1 MSSLWRQNDLSYTFF
16 AKKCY
21 NTKGETY
28 LDYLSEVLK
37 AAIWGEQLPEAPKWN
52 KWLHRNLSDNHC
64 EECLMLHECWFEKG
78 KTPKWPHHP
87 FCHCLLEDLSY
98 NDVLTKSSADSAYS
112 KFDPYLFD
120 PNNFYKHGKNKA
132 FESWGYSIMDSDW
145 LKKEVEKQALE
156 KYVSGDYMLGKL
168 NQDGQRISIRVEI
181 PRKDKSETVSFV
193 TGWMVYPNGHIQL
206 TTPYGGK

>member
-1 MSSLWRQNDLSYTFF
+1 M
-16 AKKCY
+16 
-21 NTKGETY
+21 
-28 LDYLSEVLK
+28 
-37 AAIWGEQLPEAPKWN
+37 
-52 KWLHRNLSDNHC
+52 HRNLSDNHC
-64 EECLMLHECWFEKG
+64 EECLMLHECWFDKE

-87 FCHCLLEDLSY
+87 FCHCVLGNLSY
-98 NDVLTKSSADSAYS
+98 NDVLTKSSANSAYS

-132 FESWGYSIMDSDW
+132 FESWGYSIMDSAW
-145 LKKEVEKQALE
+145 LKKEIEKQALE

-181 PRKDKSETVSFV
+181 PRKDKAEAVSFV
-193 TGWMVYPNGHIQL
+193 TGWMVYPNGHIKL